1 MKNFKRIL
9 LVFTMLF
16 TVVLTTACIKTES
29 ISTKT
34 FLLDNGIIKKTII
47 YTYKVKEDKILK
59 QVTKTEGNFSTY
71 KPESTKEEI
80 IDMFEKA
87 LVKYKGIEGLKAD
100 ITCEGDTFVENVEI
114 DYESIDYKKAQTVF
128 GPSFKSPKE
137 VKYTMKGIEK
147 QLLDEGYVEQK

>member
-100 ITCEGDTFVENVEI
+100 ITYEGDTFVEHVEI
-114 DYESIDYKKAQTVF
+114 DYERFDYKKAHTVF
-128 GPSFKSPKE
+128 GPSCKSPKD
-137 VKYTMKGIEK
+137 VH
-147 QLLDEGYVEQK
+147 

>member
-29 ISTKT
+29 I
-34 FLLDNGIIKKTII
+34 
-47 YTYKVKEDKILK
+47 
-59 QVTKTEGNFSTY
+59 
-71 KPESTKEEI
+71 
-80 IDMFEKA
+80 DMFEKA

-100 ITCEGDTFVENVEI
+100 ITYEGDTFVENVEI

>member
-1 MKNFKRIL
+1 MKSFKRIL
-9 LVFTMLF
+9 LVITMLF
-16 TVVLTTACIKTES
+16 TVILTTACIKTES

-47 YTYKVKEDKILK
+47 YTY
-59 QVTKTEGNFSTY
+59 NSTY

-87 LVKYKGIEGLKAD
+87 LVKYQGIDGLKAD
-100 ITCEGDTFVENVEI
+100 ITYEGDTFVENVEI